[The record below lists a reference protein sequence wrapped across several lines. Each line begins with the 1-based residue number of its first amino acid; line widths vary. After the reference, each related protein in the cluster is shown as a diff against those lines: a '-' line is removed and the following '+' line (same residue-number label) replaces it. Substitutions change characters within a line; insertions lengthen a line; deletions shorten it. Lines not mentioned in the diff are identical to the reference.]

1 MADIKRK
8 LATVRKIAEIKA
20 IEGADRIQA
29 FRVDGWWCVDQ
40 VGRYKLDELVVY
52 IEPDAWVKTEL
63 APFLSKGK
71 EPRVYEGIKGE
82 KLRTIRL
89 KKQVSQGLLLPIS
102 PTCDHIESE
111 LFEGLDVT
119 VPLGIVKW
127 EPVLPSCL
135 VGQAKGLFPSFA
147 PKTDQE
153 RIENEISDIFIKNK
167 DSKFEVTLKLDG
179 SSESVFFRDGE
190 LGVCSRNLQL
200 KMNEEN
206 ADNTFIATAT
216 KTGLLT
222 ALEKLGRNIMVQGEL
237 CGNSIQGNRENF
249 KEPKLFVFDIF
260 NIDKQEYLGH
270 FERLEVFRQLQG
282 LGFTGD
288 HVPILFTDVTLE
300 EIGIT
305 DVASSKIFVDRPSIN
320 HPIAEGAVFKR
331 MDGQMS
337 FKSINNKF
345 LLSEKD

>member
-1 MADIKRK
+1 MSDVIRK
-8 LATVRKIAEIKA
+8 LASIQKVLAVTP
-20 IEGADRIQA
+20 IEGADSICSYTIQGWNV
-29 FRVDGWWCVDQ
+29 VDTIGKYAVD
-40 VGRYKLDELVVY
+40 DLVVY
-52 IEPDAWVKTEL
+52 YEIDSWIPSTVAS
-63 APFLSKGK
+63 FLSKGK
-71 EPRVYEGIKGE
+71 EPRVYEGIPGE
-82 KLRTIRL
+82 KLRTIKLR
-89 KKQVSQGLLLPIS
+89 KTVSQGLIMPLS

-260 NIDKQEYLGH
+260 DIDKQAYLGH

-320 HPIAEGAVFKR
+320 HPICEGCVFKR
-331 MDGQMS
+331 TDGKFS
-337 FKSINNKF
+337 FKSVNNRF
-345 LLSEKD
+345 LLKEKD